1 MSEPNERDRAHA
13 DVVLPLMPSHR
24 DDPRYISAVACE
36 FAAYREEIQAE
47 CAADVCAIC
56 GCRSLGYGKASGPN
70 KAGNWVHVPNRA
82 GKPVLCSA
90 SGIWARMRASAG
102 RGGGC
107 GGR

>member
-1 MSEPNERDRAHA
+1 MSEPNERDKE
-13 DVVLPLMPSHR
+13 
-24 DDPRYISAVACE
+24 VAGDTGLE
-36 FAAYREEIQAE
+36 RIIAAYREEIQAE